1 MDVALEKKKNGAA
14 LTTVSTK
21 DNNDE
26 KNRYIFYQISEKK
39 DNFSN
44 LNDTLMKYINA
55 IEVDET
61 VKMTYNFKIDKLVD
75 EINDVNESDEVILE
89 HIKVCLYAYVY
100 GYNCIYIHMYVYFY
114 VNI

>member
-1 MDVALEKKKNGAA
+1 MDVALEKKKNGLA
-14 LTTVSTK
+14 LATVSTK

-26 KNRYIFYQISEKK
+26 KNRYIIYQISETK
-39 DNFSN
+39 DNFTN

-61 VKMTYNFKIDKLVD
+61 VKLAYNFKIDKLVD

-89 HIKVCLYAYVY
+89 HIKVR
-100 GYNCIYIHMYVYFY
+100 YIDIFMDMD
-114 VNI
+114 I